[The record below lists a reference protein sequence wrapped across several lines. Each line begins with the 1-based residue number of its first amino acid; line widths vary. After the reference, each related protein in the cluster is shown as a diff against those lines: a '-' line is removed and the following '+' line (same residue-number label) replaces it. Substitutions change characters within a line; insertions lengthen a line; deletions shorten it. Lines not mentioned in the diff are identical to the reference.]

1 MTKRTK
7 VICTLGPA
15 VDNET
20 AIRGLISAGMDIA
33 RLNLGYGNQAEHK
46 VRIERVKRIRQV
58 QGTPTAIMVDT
69 VGPKI
74 RTGRLA
80 AGQPIKLAAGRQ
92 ITLTE
97 RDVEGTERLL
107 TQNHRGLWKV
117 VEPGTQIMLDEG
129 NIELAVD
136 EVRGTD
142 IVCTVQNTGTI
153 GEYKSVNLPG
163 TDLHM
168 PALTE
173 EDHDDLL
180 FAIEENVDFI
190 AMSFVRD
197 ANDIHELRSFLAE
210 HNGSDIAVVA
220 KIDNRDAVKN
230 ADEIIEASDA
240 VVIARGDLGVEIN
253 VAEVPH
259 VQKRIVARCSAL
271 HTPVVIATQL
281 LTSMQRN
288 PRPTRGEVTDVANA
302 VYDGV
307 DALMLTGE
315 TAIGKY
321 PIQTCRTVGHIAESS
336 EPYVADPSHNAV
348 EYPTDELRVAPT
360 VGVAAVSTADAINAK
375 CIVTPTTSGR
385 TARLISNLRPK
396 APIYA
401 VTQRPRVYHR
411 MQIMWGVTPFLAPI
425 EDTTMHDTIAV
436 ARKCVWDH
444 GRVHNG
450 DLTVFTA
457 GDFATAPHISVG
469 PHTGTP
475 TNVMYVVQIRND
487 GADDA
492 EEEIL

>member
-1 MTKRTK
+1 MAKRTK

-20 AIRGLISAGMDIA
+20 SIRGLISAGMDIA

-46 VRIERVKRIRQV
+46 ARIERVKRIRQV

-80 AGQPIKLAAGRQ
+80 GGQPIKLAAGKQ
-92 ITLTE
+92 IVLTE
-97 RDVEGTERLL
+97 KDVEGTDRLL
-107 TQNHRGLWKV
+107 TQTHPGLWKV

-136 EVRGTD
+136 EVRGSD
-142 IVCTVQNTGTI
+142 IVCTVQNTGTL
-153 GEYKSVNLPG
+153 GQHKSVNLPG
-163 TDLHM
+163 TNLHL
-168 PALTE
+168 PSLT
-173 EDHDDLL
+173 DQDRQDLL
-180 FAIEENVDFI
+180 FAIEEDVDFI
-190 AMSFVRD
+190 AMSFVRT
-197 ANDIHELRSFLAE
+197 AADIEQLRRFLAE
-210 HNGSDIAVVA
+210 HNGSDIGVVA
-220 KIDNRDAVKN
+220 RIDNRDAVKN
-230 ADEIIEASDA
+230 ADSIIEAADA
-240 VVIARGDLGVEIN
+240 VIVARGDLGVEID
-253 VAEVPH
+253 ATEVPH
-259 VQKRIVARCSAL
+259 VQKRIVARCSAM
-271 HTPVVIATQL
+271 HTPVVISTQL
-281 LTSMQRN
+281 LTSMQRS

-321 PIQTCRTVGHIAESS
+321 PIQACRMVCHIAESS
-336 EPYVADPSHNAV
+336 EPYVASPSRNAV
-348 EYPTDELRVAPT
+348 EYPTDALRVART

-401 VTQRPRVYHR
+401 VTQRPKVFRR
-411 MQIMWGVTPFLAPI
+411 MQILWGVTPFLAPI

-436 ARKCVWDH
+436 AKKCMWDH
-444 GRVHNG
+444 RRVHAG

-457 GDFATAPHISVG
+457 GDFATAPYISEG
-469 PHTGTP
+469 PHKGVP
-475 TNVMYVVQIRND
+475 TNVMYVVQIKR
-487 GADDA
+487 DDTNEA
-492 EEEIL
+492 EEEE